1 MLNKLNNANL
11 NDVNMIKEII
21 NMLSNDINEQKNFI
35 NILKHLINQVFSQN
49 KEALLIIQ
57 KINNILPFLIS
68 ELSIPFCDLIYNN
81 DIISFYVKNYLINK
95 TDIIKSILIKFIN
108 VFNYESIDNTPAD
121 EIIGLLEKVDN
132 DIKKMVNEKRNKR
145 TEIEDIYYNLNS
157 ICNKIN
163 NKKDDDI
170 QEYQKIIKEGT
181 EILNDFEEKN
191 TYSKATIQ
199 FLREKIKIIEN
210 YINKENKINILPNLN
225 KINLNNNFN
234 EINNNLNNF
243 FPFFNQFNY
252 LNNFNLINNN
262 HPSKTN
268 TKIQEEIKQLKEIPL
283 NERTFFYRDE
293 ELKEG
298 EDEYIEFKYY
308 NYPFSQD
315 KIDELKR
322 QYCGFLNSQGGR
334 IYIGINDLRVVKG
347 IYLDY
352 KTRDIIRN
360 ELINYTY
367 DFYPKCR
374 INKINVYFIP
384 VKSIQNKKFIPNLYV
399 IQIIILPG
407 EPFNLYSLTNK
418 GGFISA
424 LRLPGQCINL
434 TAEEIYEEIMK
445 RGELLRVK
453 YAQQY
458 NEKENESEKNDNE
471 TQGDSTQD
479 NNDEEINEESVESD
493 GTKGNKTKIIFIAKI
508 SNIDTSLKI
517 KDINKFFNG
526 CNCSYQKFP
535 SENGKSKGYGEIH
548 FSKKEIAKSFIKKYN
563 KIHLC
568 GRKEINMKLTKRRAL
583 N

>member
-1 MLNKLNNANL
+1 MLNILNNANL

-181 EILNDFEEKN
+181 EILKDFEEKN

-199 FLREKIKIIEN
+199 FLREKINIIEN

-262 HPSKTN
+262 HPSNTN
-268 TKIQEEIKQLKEIPL
+268 AKIQEEIKQLKEIPL

-308 NYPFSQD
+308 NYPF
-315 KIDELKR
+315 
-322 QYCGFLNSQGGR
+322 
-334 IYIGINDLRVVKG
+334 
-347 IYLDY
+347 
-352 KTRDIIRN
+352 
-360 ELINYTY
+360 
-367 DFYPKCR
+367 
-374 INKINVYFIP
+374 
-384 VKSIQNKKFIPNLYV
+384 
-399 IQIIILPG
+399 
-407 EPFNLYSLTNK
+407 
-418 GGFISA
+418 
-424 LRLPGQCINL
+424 
-434 TAEEIYEEIMK
+434 
-445 RGELLRVK
+445 
-453 YAQQY
+453 
-458 NEKENESEKNDNE
+458 
-471 TQGDSTQD
+471 
-479 NNDEEINEESVESD
+479 
-493 GTKGNKTKIIFIAKI
+493 
-508 SNIDTSLKI
+508 
-517 KDINKFFNG
+517 
-526 CNCSYQKFP
+526 
-535 SENGKSKGYGEIH
+535 
-548 FSKKEIAKSFIKKYN
+548 
-563 KIHLC
+563 
-568 GRKEINMKLTKRRAL
+568 
-583 N
+583 